1 MILFSSALLLE
12 KNKIIMKILII
23 DAANEKIF
31 FKIII
36 DNESYTSDYLNSRE
50 NFDNFSVL
58 LFSFL
63 DKNNVII
70 KDIDNVFINQGP
82 GKFTGIRMSIASV
95 KALKLT
101 NNFDLYGFSSK
112 DVIKNNYDNII
123 ELFKKGAL
131 IKNLIKPQ
139 YLR

>member
-1 MILFSSALLLE
+1 
-12 KNKIIMKILII
+12 MKILII
-23 DAANEKIF
+23 DAANDKIF

-36 DNESYTSDYLNSRE
+36 NNESYTSDYLNSRE
-50 NFDNFSVL
+50 NFDKFSVL

-82 GKFTGIRMSIASV
+82 GKFSGIRISIASV
-95 KALKLT
+95 KALKLA
-101 NNFDLYGFSSK
+101 NNFDLYGFNSK
-112 DVIKNNYDNII
+112 DVIKNNYKNII

-139 YLR
+139 YLS

>member
-1 MILFSSALLLE
+1 
-12 KNKIIMKILII
+12 MKILII

>member
-1 MILFSSALLLE
+1 
-12 KNKIIMKILII
+12 MKILII
-23 DAANEKIF
+23 DAANDKIF

-36 DNESYTSDYLNSRE
+36 NNESYTSDYLNSRE
-50 NFDNFSVL
+50 NFDNFIIL

-82 GKFTGIRMSIASV
+82 GKFSGIRISIASV

-101 NNFDLYGFSSK
+101 NNFDLYGFNSK
-112 DVIKNNYDNII
+112 DVIKNNYKNII

-131 IKNLIKPQ
+131 IKNLIKPK

>member
-1 MILFSSALLLE
+1 MPLMR
-12 KNKIIMKILII
+12 K
-23 DAANEKIF
+23 F
-31 FKIII
+31 FLKIII
-36 DNESYTSDYLNSRE
+36 NNESYTSDYLNSRE

-63 DKNNVII
+63 DKNNVKI

-82 GKFTGIRMSIASV
+82 GKFSGIRISIASV

-101 NNFDLYGFSSK
+101 NNFDLYGFNSK
-112 DVIKNNYDNII
+112 DVIKNNYKNII

>member
-1 MILFSSALLLE
+1 
-12 KNKIIMKILII
+12 MKILII
-23 DAANEKIF
+23 DAANDKIF

-36 DNESYTSDYLNSRE
+36 NNESYTSDYLNSRE
-50 NFDNFSVL
+50 NFDKFSVL

-82 GKFTGIRMSIASV
+82 GKFSGIRISIASV
-95 KALKLT
+95 KALKLA
-101 NNFDLYGFSSK
+101 NNFDLYGFNSK
-112 DVIKNNYDNII
+112 DAINNNYENII

-131 IKNLIKPQ
+131 IKNLIKP
-139 YLR
+139 YYSS

>member
-1 MILFSSALLLE
+1 
-12 KNKIIMKILII
+12 MKILII
-23 DAANEKIF
+23 DAANDKIF

-36 DNESYTSDYLNSRE
+36 NNKSYTSDYLNSRE
-50 NFDNFSVL
+50 NFDKFTVL

-82 GKFTGIRMSIASV
+82 GKFSGIRISIASV
-95 KALKLT
+95 KALKIA
-101 NNFDLYGFSSK
+101 NNFDLYGFNSK
-112 DVIKNNYDNII
+112 DVIKNNYENII

-131 IKNLIKPQ
+131 IKNMVKIE
-139 YLR
+139 YSN

>member
-1 MILFSSALLLE
+1 MILFSSALVLE
-12 KNKIIMKILII
+12 KNKITMKILII
-23 DAANEKIF
+23 DAANDKIF

-36 DNESYTSDYLNSRE
+36 NNESYTSDYLNSRE
-50 NFDNFSVL
+50 NFDKFSVL

-70 KDIDNVFINQGP
+70 EDIDNVFINQGP
-82 GKFTGIRMSIASV
+82 GKFSGIRISIASV

-101 NNFDLYGFSSK
+101 NNFDLYGFNSK
-112 DVIKNNYDNII
+112 DVIKNNYENII

-139 YLR
+139 YLS

>member
-1 MILFSSALLLE
+1 
-12 KNKIIMKILII
+12 MKILII

-36 DNESYTSDYLNSRE
+36 NNESYTSDYLNSRE

-63 DKNNVII
+63 DKNNVKI

-82 GKFTGIRMSIASV
+82 GKFSGIRISIASV

-101 NNFDLYGFSSK
+101 NNFDLYGFNSK
-112 DVIKNNYDNII
+112 DVIKNNYKNII

-139 YLR
+139 YLS

>member
-1 MILFSSALLLE
+1 
-12 KNKIIMKILII
+12 MKILII

-36 DNESYTSDYLNSRE
+36 NNESYTSDYLNSRE

-63 DKNNVII
+63 DKNNVKI

-82 GKFTGIRMSIASV
+82 GKFSGIRISIASV

-101 NNFDLYGFSSK
+101 NNFDLYGFNSK
-112 DVIKNNYDNII
+112 DVIKNNYKNII

>member
-1 MILFSSALLLE
+1 
-12 KNKIIMKILII
+12 MKILII
-23 DAANEKIF
+23 DAANDKIF

-36 DNESYTSDYLNSRE
+36 NNESYTSDYLNSRE
-50 NFDNFSVL
+50 NFDKFSVL

-82 GKFTGIRMSIASV
+82 GKFSGIRISIASV
-95 KALKLT
+95 KALKLA
-101 NNFDLYGFSSK
+101 NNFDLYGFNSK
-112 DVIKNNYDNII
+112 DVIKNNYENII

-139 YLR
+139 YLS

>member
-1 MILFSSALLLE
+1 
-12 KNKIIMKILII
+12 MKILII
-23 DAANEKIF
+23 DAANDKIF

-36 DNESYTSDYLNSRE
+36 NNETYTSDYLNSRE
-50 NFDNFSVL
+50 NFDKFSIL

-82 GKFTGIRMSIASV
+82 GKFSGIRISIASV

-101 NNFDLYGFSSK
+101 NNFDLYGFNSK
-112 DVIKNNYDNII
+112 DVIKNNYENII

-139 YLR
+139 YLS

>member
-1 MILFSSALLLE
+1 
-12 KNKIIMKILII
+12 MKILII
-23 DAANEKIF
+23 DAANDKIF

-36 DNESYTSDYLNSRE
+36 NNKSYTSDYLNSRE
-50 NFDNFSVL
+50 NFDKFSVL

-82 GKFTGIRMSIASV
+82 GKFSGIRISIASV
-95 KALKLT
+95 KALKLA
-101 NNFDLYGFSSK
+101 NNFDLYGFNSK
-112 DVIKNNYDNII
+112 DVIKNNYENII

-139 YLR
+139 YLS

>member
-1 MILFSSALLLE
+1 
-12 KNKIIMKILII
+12 MKILII
-23 DAANEKIF
+23 DAANDKIF

-36 DNESYTSDYLNSRE
+36 NNKSYTSDYLNSRE
-50 NFDNFSVL
+50 NFDKFSVL

-82 GKFTGIRMSIASV
+82 GKFSGIRISIASV

-101 NNFDLYGFSSK
+101 NNFDLYGFNSK
-112 DVIKNNYDNII
+112 DVIKNNYENII

-131 IKNLIKPQ
+131 IKNLIKPH
-139 YLR
+139 YLS

>member
-1 MILFSSALLLE
+1 
-12 KNKIIMKILII
+12 MKILII
-23 DAANEKIF
+23 DAANDKIF

-36 DNESYTSDYLNSRE
+36 NNKSYTSDYLNSRE
-50 NFDNFSVL
+50 NFDKFSVL

-70 KDIDNVFINQGP
+70 RDIDNVFINQGP
-82 GKFTGIRMSIASV
+82 GKFSGIRISIASV
-95 KALKLT
+95 KALKLA
-101 NNFDLYGFSSK
+101 NNFDLYGFNSK
-112 DVIKNNYDNII
+112 DVIKNNYENII

-139 YLR
+139 YLS